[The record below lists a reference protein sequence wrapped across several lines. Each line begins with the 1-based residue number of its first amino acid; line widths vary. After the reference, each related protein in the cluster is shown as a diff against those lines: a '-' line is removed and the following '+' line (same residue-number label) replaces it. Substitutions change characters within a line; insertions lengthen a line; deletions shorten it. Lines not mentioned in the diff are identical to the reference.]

1 MKVQPIS
8 NSYRNVNTNNT
19 NRRDV
24 NFGWFGGPMEQNI
37 ASKSSKIKDFKN
49 TLFAIKL
56 TLKDTIDTIFSGL
69 FRSKNTH

>member
-1 MKVQPIS
+1 MKIQAINNNIPKTNANI
-8 NSYRNVNTNNT
+8 NKRN
-19 NRRDV
+19 V

-56 TLKDTIDTIFSGL
+56 TLKETIDIIFSGL

>member
-24 NFGWFGGPMEQNI
+24 NFGWFGGSMEPISTTQKHSI
-37 ASKSSKIKDFKN
+37 KKSVLFANSFIKDVIKDVILNKN
-49 TLFAIKL
+49 FWNFL
-56 TLKDTIDTIFSGL
+56 LK
-69 FRSKNTH
+69 K

>member
-1 MKVQPIS
+1 MKIQAI
-8 NSYRNVNTNNT
+8 NSVMPKTNTKASSKNVT
-19 NRRDV
+19 
-24 NFGWFGGPMEQNI
+24 FGWFGGPMEQNI

>member
-1 MKVQPIS
+1 MKIQAINNNIPKTNANI
-8 NSYRNVNTNNT
+8 NKRN
-19 NRRDV
+19 V

-37 ASKSSKIKDFKN
+37 ASKSPKIKDFKN

>member
-1 MKVQPIS
+1 MKIQAINNNIPK
-8 NSYRNVNTNNT
+8 TNANI
-19 NRRDV
+19 NKKNV

-49 TLFAIKL
+49 TLFAIIL
-56 TLKDTIDTIFSGL
+56 TLKETIDTIFSGL